1 MKHYGSYQ
9 PYQGVQQDP
18 GTFLGTNVCYASPEV
33 SHGLQV
39 YQSSQEGTAEAGLAV
54 LLPHAGGERQSCH
67 GGYGRSTPREY
78 VPLDTAALDGVDEA
92 LPGHQS
98 VPRDC
103 RRPRHALAYLSGAQ
117 PRTSQWPGAADD

>member
-1 MKHYGSYQ
+1 QHYQ
-9 PYQGVQQDP
+9 DVQQDT
-18 GTFLGTNVCYASPEV
+18 GTFLGTNVCHTSQEV
-33 SHGLQV
+33 SHGLHV

-54 LLPHAGGERQSCH
+54 LLPYAGGERQSCH

-92 LPGHQS
+92 LPGYQS

-103 RRPRHALAYLSGAQ
+103 RRPRHAPAYLRGAQ
-117 PRTSQWPGAADD
+117 PRTSQRPGASDD